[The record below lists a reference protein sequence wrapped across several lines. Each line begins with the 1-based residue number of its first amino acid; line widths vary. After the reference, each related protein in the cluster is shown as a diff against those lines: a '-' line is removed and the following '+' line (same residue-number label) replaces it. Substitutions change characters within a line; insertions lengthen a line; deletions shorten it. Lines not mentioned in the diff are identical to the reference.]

1 MYKAVLKSDPSKF
14 FNCEQGE
21 IDDMFQSI
29 TEIYDSKRMNIIYNF
44 LKIIKEED
52 NDDFRKQFILALT
65 IFFKPINFQIKSWIQ
80 EKISG

>member
-14 FNCEQGE
+14 FNCEQAE
-21 IDDMFQSI
+21 IDDIFKSI

-52 NDDFRKQFILALT
+52 NEDFRKQFILALT